1 MLNIE
6 KKLREEYL
14 NWNMKKINFQS
25 NSDFVKI
32 ETPFLDPNN
41 DYIYLYLERHNS
53 QFNLTDDGYAVN
65 ELDIMGI
72 DVRKKGKRRDY
83 FLKTLRIFGVHFDN
97 GELYITFDKISDYPV
112 KQHMLL
118 QAIVRINDMLL
129 TTRNKTINFFT
140 DDIQEYLLNNGISI
154 TPNVQVAGKTGNMVS
169 FDFSIG
175 MTKQTNQK
183 LIKAVYNPTS
193 EAFKDPLFSFIDIED
208 NSREID
214 KIIIAND
221 VENKVSKKFNDS
233 IINFSK
239 DRGQDNSSF
248 VNLYL
253 WSDREKWIKNLKSS

>member
-1 MLNIE
+1 
-6 KKLREEYL
+6 
-14 NWNMKKINFQS
+14 
-25 NSDFVKI
+25 
-32 ETPFLDPNN
+32 
-41 DYIYLYLERHNS
+41 
-53 QFNLTDDGYAVN
+53 
-65 ELDIMGI
+65 
-72 DVRKKGKRRDY
+72 
-83 FLKTLRIFGVHFDN
+83 
-97 GELYITFDKISDYPV
+97 
-112 KQHMLL
+112 
-118 QAIVRINDMLL
+118 
-129 TTRNKTINFFT
+129 
-140 DDIQEYLLNNGISI
+140 

>member
-1 MLNIE
+1 
-6 KKLREEYL
+6 
-14 NWNMKKINFQS
+14 
-25 NSDFVKI
+25 
-32 ETPFLDPNN
+32 
-41 DYIYLYLERHNS
+41 
-53 QFNLTDDGYAVN
+53 
-65 ELDIMGI
+65 
-72 DVRKKGKRRDY
+72 
-83 FLKTLRIFGVHFDN
+83 
-97 GELYITFDKISDYPV
+97 
-112 KQHMLL
+112 
-118 QAIVRINDMLL
+118 MLL